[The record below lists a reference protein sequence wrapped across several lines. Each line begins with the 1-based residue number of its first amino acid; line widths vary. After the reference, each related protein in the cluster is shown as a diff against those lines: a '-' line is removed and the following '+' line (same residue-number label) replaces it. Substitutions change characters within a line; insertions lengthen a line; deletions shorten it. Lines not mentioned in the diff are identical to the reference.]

1 MIKSILCANN
11 KLIARYKIV
20 RGAEDLNGVAGRVN
34 ARSKYG
40 GESFADCLCG
50 VRADDA
56 VKKPKKA

>member
-11 KLIARYKIV
+11 KLSARYKIV

-40 GESFADCLCG
+40 GKSFADWG